1 MSTDTLPPIEDFSA
15 EDFSAVVRET
25 RAKELADMRQQLWPQ
40 IVELIAEMVAPQ
52 NTPGLAPL
60 YKALSAAQ
68 AEIKAA
74 ELTRENPHLKN
85 RYATLAA
92 VWDAC
97 REPLAKNGLA
107 VVQLP
112 FWDGQRVAVRT
123 ILAHESGA
131 EIENTLSFVPAQA
144 TIQGAGSAITYARRY
159 ALSAMVGVCPDDD
172 DDGHQAER
180 IPGKYP
186 PAQSPAPPPS
196 PQQSEK
202 RPGRKRSESAAGPA
216 TAKPASTTAA
226 PPKPEGAA
234 ERQAFWSCVLA
245 ADGVLDGAGEMDRDA
260 TRAAVVRRLQA
271 MESAAQIPPAPIPLA
286 DTSEG
291 LAAWLASYQPAEVM
305 QITEAYRQHAAAE
318 RAAEDESPSPAEEV
332 VEGLFEGVPGG
343 EA

>member
-1 MSTDTLPPIEDFSA
+1 MSTDTLAPPPAPPA
-15 EDFSAVVRET
+15 EVCDT
-25 RAKELADMRQQLWPQ
+25 RARELADIREQLWPQ
-40 IVELIAEMVAPQ
+40 IAELIAELVAPQ
-52 NTPGLAPL
+52 NTPEPGLAPL

-97 REPLAKNGLA
+97 RGPLTKNGLA

-123 ILAHESGA
+123 ILAHESGV
-131 EIENTLSFVPAQA
+131 EIENVLTFVPAQA

-186 PAQSPAPPPS
+186 PAQSPVPPS
-196 PQQSEK
+196 PQQSDRK
-202 RPGRKRSESAAGPA
+202 PGRKKAEP
-216 TAKPASTTAA
+216 TAEPKPASTTAA
-226 PPKPEGAA
+226 PPKAKGAA
-234 ERQAFWSCVLA
+234 ERSAFWSCVLA
-245 ADGVLDGAGEMDRDA
+245 ADGVLDEAGEMDRDA
-260 TRAAVVRRLQA
+260 TRLAVVRRLRA
-271 MESAAQIPPAPIPLA
+271 MESAEQIPPAPVPLA

-291 LAAWLASYQPAEVM
+291 LATWLASYQPAEVA
-305 QITEAYRQHAAAE
+305 QITDAYRQHAAAE
-318 RAAEDESPSPAEEV
+318 RAAEDEAPAASPAEDV
-332 VEGLFEGVPGG
+332 VEGMFDSLPGG
-343 EA
+343 EG

>member
-1 MSTDTLPPIEDFSA
+1 MLTDTLAPPAEELSA
-15 EDFSAVVRET
+15 LVRET
-25 RAKELADMRQQLWPQ
+25 RARELADIREQLWPQ
-40 IVELIAEMVAPQ
+40 IVELIAELVAPQ

-186 PAQSPAPPPS
+186 PAQSPVPPS
-196 PQQSEK
+196 PQQSDRK
-202 RPGRKRSESAAGPA
+202 PGRRKAEPAAE
-216 TAKPASTTAA
+216 AKPASTTAA

-234 ERQAFWSCVLA
+234 ERSAFWSCVLA
-245 ADGVLDGAGEMDRDA
+245 ADGVLDEAGEMDRDA
-260 TRAAVVRRLQA
+260 TRMAVVRRLRA
-271 MESAAQIPPAPIPLA
+271 MEEAEQIPPAPLPLA

-291 LAAWLASYQPAEVM
+291 LAAWLASYQPAEVV

-318 RAAEDESPSPAEEV
+318 RAAEDETPAASPAEDV
-332 VEGLFEGVPGG
+332 VEGMFDSLPGG